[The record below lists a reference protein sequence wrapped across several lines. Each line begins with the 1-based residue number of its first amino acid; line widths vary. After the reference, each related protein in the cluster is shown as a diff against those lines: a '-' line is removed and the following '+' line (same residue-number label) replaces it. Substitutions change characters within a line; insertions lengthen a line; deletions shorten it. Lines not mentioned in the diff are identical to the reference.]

1 MGIMGL
7 SPLTGR
13 SRSNPFKSSPSLM
26 APLPMGQHQMSLPT
40 SFAMEVA
47 IDLSGGNFKNEGDE
61 RTMNGYQEFHTP
73 SDENK
78 KIVFVP
84 SKVKSSSFD
93 SVEEE
98 EKETMDKIENGDK
111 SSGYDAIPNRGSS
124 EDESDSIVD
133 SVYNEVE
140 NVLLNDLVNGMVSD
154 EEEQKYAD

>member
-1 MGIMGL
+1 MG
-7 SPLTGR
+7 
-13 SRSNPFKSSPSLM
+13 
-26 APLPMGQHQMSLPT
+26 
-40 SFAMEVA
+40 
-47 IDLSGGNFKNEGDE
+47 
-61 RTMNGYQEFHTP
+61 EFHTP

-93 SVEEE
+93 SAEE
-98 EKETMDKIENGDK
+98 EKKESVDKIENGDK

-124 EDESDSIVD
+124 EDESDASASVID